1 MDLSIGADSLLM
13 QTLLSLG
20 VGIGLAAAAG
30 LRVFVPLLVLG
41 AAAHAGWIPL
51 TPGFAWLASPSSLA
65 MLSVATIVEIA
76 AYYVPWV
83 DNLLDVIAGRTRP
96 ITGGED
102 ALNNMRAID
111 AIYRAAGLKPRGLP
125 A

>member
-1 MDLSIGADSLLM
+1 MRRRVLISWIAVNNDPYERDRAGSAFRLVDGAPVPGPTLTLLFDPDSPYAGSISDFVLSIEAPNAPLPQIVSGGETTFHH
-13 QTLLSLG
+13 Q
-20 VGIGLAAAAG
+20 
-30 LRVFVPLLVLG
+30 LRHV
-41 AAAHAGWIPL
+41 
-51 TPGFAWLASPSSLA
+51 
-65 MLSVATIVEIA
+65 
-76 AYYVPWV
+76 
-83 DNLLDVIAGRTRP
+83 LDVIAGRARP